1 MASVEGFSV
10 KGAGSVVSLD
20 GSRWETS
27 SSLPFFFF
35 FFLSPSSSESL
46 SVGSTTERS
55 RSLPFED
62 QVPMLHFRLCFDGLS
77 GTLRLLLAV
86 VAPPASLWYD
96 GGSWD
101 VGDPSS
107 LKWTD
112 ELVVSVGEP
121 GARAPWLEG
130 ERWLGSFAGCWL
142 TGVCGELLTGS
153 GDCGPS
159 RSVVTICGGEGI
171 VAARNELDA
180 LGGGERE
187 GWKRRELGGE
197 NGEKVRRMGVSSV
210 SEKVEEGVSD
220 DDSWC
225 VEGYRCKMEWS
236 FGTVMALE
244 LDTPTV
250 ARCGA
255 VRESRVQQQQY
266 W

>member
-1 MASVEGFSV
+1 MALCSEDERGAPLLAPFSAGRPRDGSTPRPFSRPWTPPIFWRSSSDFGSTSMASVEGFSV

-107 LKWTD
+107 LKWTE

-130 ERWLGSFAGCWL
+130 ERWLGSLAGCWL
-142 TGVCGELLTGS
+142 TGVCGELLTAS

-180 LGGGERE
+180 LGGG
-187 GWKRRELGGE
+187 
-197 NGEKVRRMGVSSV
+197 
-210 SEKVEEGVSD
+210 
-220 DDSWC
+220 
-225 VEGYRCKMEWS
+225 
-236 FGTVMALE
+236 
-244 LDTPTV
+244 
-250 ARCGA
+250 
-255 VRESRVQQQQY
+255 
-266 W
+266 